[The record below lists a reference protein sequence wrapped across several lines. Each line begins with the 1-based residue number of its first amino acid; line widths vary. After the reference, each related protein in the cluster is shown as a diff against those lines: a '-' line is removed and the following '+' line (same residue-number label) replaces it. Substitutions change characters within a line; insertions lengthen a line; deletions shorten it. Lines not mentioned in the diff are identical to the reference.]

1 VNPSGSRPRS
11 PPRLTPEALSDH
23 PFGPG
28 KARITRGA
36 FATAVI
42 AHLLIIVLSPLPF
55 RFGPFE
61 PPPRTLADAELI
73 EIVWLSLDALPA
85 LPAEAV
91 PSADDAVFI
100 PAPPQPA
107 APSGPTPATPPATRE
122 VVDADAAPD
131 GPAPSDDPADDPSD
145 SDDDG
150 DDPLTIAERL
160 QPRSVDPRLWAPIDE
175 EYLDLTD
182 EERARLLIEGLIQT
196 YNDSLAIAQ
205 ALSERA
211 TDWTFTDD
219 QGRRWGLSPGRL
231 HLGDFSVPLPAIE
244 TPRGRIESALA
255 RQFVTDDLARAAVT
269 AQIRETW
276 GERARA
282 IRERLEL
289 ERQQRGVPLAPTR
302 RTRREPEVSPGGA
315 PTSGDP
321 AAPNGAPTEP
331 RGSAPGPR
339 VPAAR
344 DSDVGGASP

>member
-36 FATAVI
+36 FATVVI
-42 AHLLIIVLSPLPF
+42 AHFLIIVLSPLPF
-55 RFGPFE
+55 RFGPFG
-61 PPPRTLADAELI
+61 PQPQDPADAELI
-73 EIVWLSLDALPA
+73 EIVWLSLEALPTV
-85 LPAEAV
+85 PAEAV
-91 PSADDAVFI
+91 PAADDAVFV
-100 PAPPQPA
+100 PAPPPA
-107 APSGPTPATPPATRE
+107 TAPSGPAPSTPPAAGD
-122 VVDADAAPD
+122 VADADPAPD
-131 GPAPSDDPADDPSD
+131 GPAPSDARPDDPND
-145 SDDDG
+145 PDDD
-150 DDPLTIAERL
+150 DDDVLTIAERL

-175 EYLDLTD
+175 EYLELTE

-196 YNDSLAIAQ
+196 YNDSLQIAQ

-231 HLGDFSVPLPAIE
+231 HLGDFSVPLPAIA
-244 TPRGRIESALA
+244 TPRGRIESVLA

-269 AQIRETW
+269 AQIRDTW

-289 ERQQRGVPLAPTR
+289 ERQQRGVPLAPTQ
-302 RTRREPEVSPGGA
+302 RTRREPEVSTSGA

-321 AAPNGAPTEP
+321 AAPGGAPTEP
-331 RGSAPGPR
+331 RGPAPGPR

>member
-1 VNPSGSRPRS
+1 MNPSGSRPRS

-36 FATAVI
+36 LATAVTL
-42 AHLLIIVLSPLPF
+42 HFLIIALGPLPF
-55 RFGPFE
+55 RYGPLE
-61 PPPRTLADAELI
+61 PQPQDLIDAELI

-91 PSADDAVFI
+91 PAADDAIFI
-100 PAPPQPA
+100 PAPTAPV
-107 APSGPTPATPPATRE
+107 APSGPVPTPPPATTD
-122 VVDADAAPD
+122 VADAAPD
-131 GPAPSDDPADDPSD
+131 GPAPSDVRPDDPSD
-145 SDDDG
+145 ADDDG

-175 EYLDLTD
+175 QYLELTE

-255 RQFVTDDLARAAVT
+255 RQFITDDLARAAVT
-269 AQIRETW
+269 AQIRDTW
-276 GERARA
+276 SERARA

-289 ERQQRGVPLAPTR
+289 ERQQRGVPLAPAR
-302 RTRREPEVSPGGA
+302 RVRREPDVSQDGA
-315 PTSGDP
+315 PTPGDP

-331 RGSAPGPR
+331 RGPAPGPR